1 MIAKQTEMN
10 TCRRLGKWIEGQVWH
25 VQVSVY
31 HTSSPMEM
39 STLQTMGL
47 RTVAFENWD
56 TLVNVASLFVF
67 NFSI

>member
-1 MIAKQTEMN
+1 M
-10 TCRRLGKWIEGQVWH
+10 EGQGWH